1 MAAETAQA
9 LLDTM
14 LASMDDSYQKTIGY
28 PTYDILAAFALSL
41 ADTNELLEEAIK
53 SLDPDNLSGDDLAKY
68 VYQRRGIQVREATC
82 ASAVLEITG
91 VGTIERGTVF
101 ETEGGLQFE
110 ADEDTDIYESGT
122 VAVTCVTAGS
132 SGNVGAGTIT
142 RMPVTITGI
151 VSCTNSAPATGG
163 YDRES
168 DADLLD
174 RFYVSLRDPGVSG
187 NIAHYKQ
194 WAREV
199 PGVGLVRV
207 YPLARG
213 ANTVE
218 VLILDDSN
226 QPADETLI
234 AAVQEYIDPG
244 SAGTGEGAAPIGA
257 HCYVTAPE
265 TLLINISVAIV
276 KNSETTEMDIKEA
289 IEEQVSVY
297 LADIC
302 MVKDAVSYGK
312 ICAAVALADGV
323 EDFAELKV
331 NGVMTSIDIP
341 EKTAP
346 VLGEVE
352 INYVT

>member
-1 MAAETAQA
+1 MAAEAAQELLTA
-9 LLDTM
+9 M
-14 LASMDDSYQKTIGY
+14 LESMDDSYQKTIGY
-28 PTYDILAAFALSL
+28 PSYDILAAFALSL
-41 ADTNELLEEAIK
+41 ADTNELLQEAVA
-53 SLDPDNLSGDDLAKY
+53 SLDPENLSGDALAKY

-82 ASAVLEITG
+82 ASAVLQVTG
-91 VGTIERGTVF
+91 TGTVSRGVVF

-132 SGNVGAGTIT
+132 SGNVGAEAIT
-142 RMPVTITGI
+142 HMPVTITGI
-151 VSCTNSAPATGG
+151 VSCTNPESATGG

-174 RFYVSLRDPGVSG
+174 RFYESLRDPGVSG

-199 PGVGLVRV
+199 AGVGLVRV

-218 VLILDDSN
+218 VLVLDEAN
-226 QPADETLI
+226 HPADEALL
-234 AAVQEYIDPG
+234 AAVQAYIDPN

-257 HCYVTAPE
+257 HCYVIAPD
-265 TLLINISVAIV
+265 TLLLNISVNIIL
-276 KNSETTEMDIKEA
+276 SETGVESVVQES

-302 MVKDAVSYGK
+302 MIKGTVSYGK

-323 EDFAELKV
+323 EDFSELTI

-346 VLGEVE
+346 VLGEVS